1 MKRTERNIAQRAG
14 RVFYSGHSWVRQD
27 VSGSQQV
34 AVEFGHV
41 AHTHGPRHAKA
52 DD

>member
-1 MKRTERNIAQRAG
+1 MKHTKRNIAHQAG
-14 RVFYSGHSWVRQD
+14 RFFFHGHSWVRQD
-27 VSGSQQV
+27 VWGSQHV